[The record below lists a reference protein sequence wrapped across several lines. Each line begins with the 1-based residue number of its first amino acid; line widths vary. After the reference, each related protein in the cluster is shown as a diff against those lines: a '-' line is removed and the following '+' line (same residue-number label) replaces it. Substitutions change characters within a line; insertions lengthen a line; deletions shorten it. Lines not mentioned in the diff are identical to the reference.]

1 MQRYEGGPPVSLVSF
16 NDLMAEAE
24 RGRYAVG
31 YFESWDQESLLA
43 VADAAEAARSPVLLG
58 FSGIYLL
65 HPERRTTEHLGD
77 YAALGLEVCRRLAVP
92 ACLVFNE
99 SPHFEAV
106 LEAARLGFGLVM
118 FTDERLAL
126 EQQAE
131 QVARVVEQAH
141 RVRAAV
147 EGEMT
152 ALPGVAGELGRLPE
166 DLHLSDPD
174 AARRFVERTGVDALA
189 VNIGQAHLHGRREVR
204 LNLERLAELHRA
216 VAVPLVLH
224 GASSVAREDL
234 EQAVA
239 SGIRKINVGSVLKR
253 TYFETL
259 RSACLRVGKHYN
271 PYEVVGSGLPADV
284 LTAARLALQK
294 TVEDLLGL
302 IGSAGRG

>member
-1 MQRYEGGPPVSLVSF
+1 VSLVSF
-16 NDLMAEAE
+16 RDLMADAE

-65 HPERRTTEHLGD
+65 HPGRRSREHLGD
-77 YAALGLEVCRRLAVP
+77 YAALGLEVCRRLEVP

-118 FTDERLAL
+118 FSDERLGF
-126 EQQAE
+126 EEQAE
-131 QVARVVEQAH
+131 QVARAAEQAH
-141 RVRAAV
+141 REKAAV

-152 ALPGVAGELGRLPE
+152 ALPGMAGELGRLPE
-166 DLHLSDPD
+166 DLRLSDPD
-174 AARRFVERTGVDALA
+174 AARRFAERTGVDALA

-204 LNLERLAELHRA
+204 LNLERLAELRRA
-216 VAVPLVLH
+216 VGVPLVLH
-224 GASSVAREDL
+224 GASSVIRQDL

-259 RSACLRVGKHYN
+259 RGACLRAGKRYN

-284 LTAARLALQK
+284 LTSARLSLQK